1 MENFSTQQVPSSYM
15 CFINKNRSKVDMKA
29 TNSDLADAYKEK
41 QKKNEK
47 VAVFLLQNEMT
58 VTT

>member
-1 MENFSTQQVPSSYM
+1 MENFSNQQVPTSYM

-29 TNSDLADAYKEK
+29 TDSDLADAYKEK

-47 VAVFLLQNEMT
+47 VAVFYYRMK
-58 VTT
+58 